1 MQKLLNSRGIF
12 RSDIKHWN
20 IDTLHREFSSLHNG
34 SSSGADS
41 NSSPVSDTTN
51 QACTRIKDVRPVV
64 DEVCRIL
71 GSGYWG
77 HDIEDGLSSLD
88 QIHQPE
94 LVNGVLKRLENVK
107 LAMNYFRWV
116 EKKTGQ
122 VHNGG
127 AYDALLMVMARNKG
141 FGDME
146 QILEEMSLAGC
157 DLSNDSCIEL
167 VTTFINSRL
176 FREAFN
182 LIQIMPKY
190 GYRSAFFG
198 LY

>member
-1 MQKLLNSRGIF
+1 MPDLSGIF
-12 RSDIKHWN
+12 RSDKALEHRH
-20 IDTLHREFSSLHNG
+20 LHREFSSLHNG

-127 AYDALLMVMARNKG
+127 AYEALLMEVGYEVNVPLFTTVICAVARDG
-141 FGDME
+141 RVDAA
-146 QILEEMSLAGC
+146 LSL
-157 DLSNDSCIEL
+157 L
-167 VTTFINSRL
+167 VGKVDI
-176 FREAFN
+176 AW
-182 LIQIMPKY
+182 K
-190 GYRSAFFG
+190 FFHEIKHKARA
-198 LY
+198 